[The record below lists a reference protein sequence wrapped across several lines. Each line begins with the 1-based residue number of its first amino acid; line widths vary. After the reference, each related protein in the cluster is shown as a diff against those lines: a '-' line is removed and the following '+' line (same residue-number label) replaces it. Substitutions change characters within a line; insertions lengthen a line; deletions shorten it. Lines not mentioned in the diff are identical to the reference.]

1 MKKATNAGVSARM
14 ILAIRRHSTRKGGHS
29 FGRRPTPDCRFPASG
44 RSRALRT
51 RRARAG
57 RRGRERHRHRRDP
70 RGRHRLR
77 AGPRRARCGRP
88 RGRHARDRPRP
99 ESGAAAAVN
108 SHPQDLPLREQAAA
122 VARGELDAAE
132 LLEQTLERFGE
143 RDGEL
148 NSVVATF
155 PDDSRRMLAD
165 APPGPLH
172 GVPIAVKDMFALPW
186 RAPRDGSPHE
196 QIPAG
201 ESGIHQVLREAGAV
215 VVGVTNM
222 HFWGGGST
230 GHVSAYG
237 PVGNPWNV
245 EHCGG
250 GSSGGSAAA
259 VGARLVAGAVGTDGG
274 GSGRLPA
281 AYCGGTGLKGTYGA
295 TPPDGYTHRFSSLG
309 VGGPMTR
316 DAADA
321 RLLGEVLFNR
331 VLAPGDGAA
340 LKVGLVRGPFWE
352 NLDAEVERACQD
364 ALAAA
369 GWATQEIALAGAE
382 HSRAATVLRLTLEGL
397 PNVRPHELADAEPIM
412 RALVKYE
419 KLLPARHLVK
429 ADRVRALLRRELQ
442 AAFERVDVI
451 AWPTVPAPAPP
462 IADPT
467 VKLPSG
473 PSPADPANVG
483 QTGLGNLSGIPGI
496 SVPVGTHS
504 SGLPMALQLQAAWG
518 RDSTL
523 LDAAE
528 HLERATDRQFV
539 DAVPPIAAA
548 AAK

>member
-1 MKKATNAGVSARM
+1 VT
-14 ILAIRRHSTRKGGHS
+14 
-29 FGRRPTPDCRFPASG
+29 
-44 RSRALRT
+44 
-51 RRARAG
+51 
-57 RRGRERHRHRRDP
+57 
-70 RGRHRLR
+70 
-77 AGPRRARCGRP
+77 
-88 RGRHARDRPRP
+88 
-99 ESGAAAAVN
+99 
-108 SHPQDLPLREQAAA
+108 HPQDLSLREQAASIA
-122 VARGELDAAE
+122 AGDLDPGELLD
-132 LLEQTLERFGE
+132 QTLARIEE
-143 RDGEL
+143 RDGDL
-148 NSVVATF
+148 NSIVAVF
-155 PDDSRRMLAD
+155 PEESRRMLAN

-186 RAPRDGSPHE
+186 RAPRDGTPHE
-196 QIPAG
+196 QLPKG
-201 ESGIHQVLREAGAV
+201 ESGVYRRLRDAGAV
-215 VVGVTNM
+215 IVGVTNM

-237 PVGNPWNV
+237 PVGNPWNS

-274 GSGRLPA
+274 GSVRLPA
-281 AYCGGTGLKGTYGA
+281 AYCGVTGLKGTYGA
-295 TPPDGYTHRFSSLG
+295 TPAEGYTHRFSSLG
-309 VGGPMTR
+309 TGGPLAR

-340 LKVGLVRGPFWE
+340 LKVGVVRSPFWE
-352 NLDAEVERACQD
+352 NVDPEIASACEE

-369 GWATQEIALAGAE
+369 GWATEDIALAGAE

-397 PNVRPHELADAEPIM
+397 PAVHPHEIADAAPIM

-429 ADRVRALLRRELQ
+429 ADRIRALLRRELQ

-483 QTGLGNLSGIPGI
+483 QTGIGNLSGIPGI

-504 SGLPMALQLQAAWG
+504 TGLPMALQLQAAWG
-518 RDSTL
+518 RESTL

-528 HLERATDRQFV
+528 QLERATDRQFV

-548 AAK
+548 AAH